1 MIFTYLLARPVNCL
15 TGVGATLSAAYEK
28 DFLTSLRA
36 PVLRKY
42 LTPGMR
48 TLEIGAYTRPLVWR
62 PEFDAHFLDFYSTQ
76 ELQEHCRANNQPYE
90 NVVPVDYVVRGED
103 YLSALDGTFDV
114 VIANHVLEHIK
125 NPIAWLIMI
134 GAAVREGGLAFIS
147 LPDKRVSFDKFRDET
162 SIAHILCDYLIEGRD
177 LESEHCI
184 ETEIF
189 YDRQYIKLERSLET
203 SLSLSRIKAAAGRHH
218 PGIHCHVFNGS
229 NFLNKIL
236 NPLIYMKLIPW
247 SVLDYV
253 EQPRAGEFYMV
264 LKKGEPHTDMTAD
277 DFFSAV
283 GHTG

>member
-1 MIFTYLLARPVNCL
+1 MSYV
-15 TGVGATLSAAYEK
+15 YER

-36 PVLRKY
+36 PVLRKH
-42 LTPGMR
+42 LAPGMR
-48 TLEIGAYTRPLVWR
+48 TLEIGAYTRPTLWR
-62 PEFDAHFLDFYSTQ
+62 PDFDAHFLDFFSTE
-76 ELQEHCRANNQPYE
+76 ELQEQCRAGNGDPE
-90 NVVPVDYVVRGED
+90 SVVPVDYVVRGED

-114 VIANHVLEHIK
+114 VIANHVMEHIR

-134 GAAVREGGLAFIS
+134 GATVREGGTAFIS

-162 SIAHILCDYLIEGRD
+162 SIAHILCDYLIKGRD
-177 LESEHCI
+177 LESEHCL

-189 YDRQYIKLERSLET
+189 YDRQYIKAERSLET
-203 SLSLSRIKAAAGRHH
+203 SLSLSRIKSAENRFH

-229 NFLNKIL
+229 NFLNKIM

-253 EQPRAGEFYMV
+253 EEPRAGEFYTV
-264 LKKGEPHTDMTAD
+264 LKKCDPQTDMTAE

-283 GHTG
+283 GHIV